1 MTLKRILT
9 IIAIFAS
16 FAFLFEAK
24 AQNKKS
30 PASTAEYQSYLAH
43 IAAANASLRLNETA
57 EAKRWLTAAPV
68 QYRNWEW
75 RYLDARTDN
84 SVAKI
89 ATLDS
94 KPDEV
99 HYSPDGKMLI
109 AAMPDNSIR
118 LFDAESLKEVK
129 RLTGHKGAVYAAKF
143 SLDGESVAYCSW
155 YLKNRGVVGLVALW
169 DVATAKEIWR
179 TNFATHPLVDIRFS
193 PDGKRLAVGTW
204 EWRVGVWNLDK
215 KDEAPMVLHFDDVP
229 SYSAVD
235 DIAFSPD
242 GKKIAAATKNGTPR
256 VWDLETGK
264 LLFEL
269 RGHQQLVFAI
279 AFTNDGKSIYTGGG
293 DAVLIRWDAEAGKV
307 VYDAV
312 PYMERIR
319 KN

>member
-1 MTLKRILT
+1 MNHKRAGMAILIT
-9 IIAIFAS
+9 TMLWLFNASVPKVFAQQ
-16 FAFLFEAK
+16 
-24 AQNKKS
+24 QNKKS
-30 PASTAEYQSYLAH
+30 PPIIPEYQSYLAH

-75 RYLDARTDN
+75 RYLNARSDN
-84 SVAKI
+84 SVATI
-89 ATLDS
+89 EALDA

-118 LFDAESLKEVK
+118 LFDAENLKEVK
-129 RLTGHKGAVYAAKF
+129 RLSGHKGAVYAAKF
-143 SLDGESVAYCSW
+143 SPDGSRVVSCSRDTTIALWNVATDNMEWQVKGGGFGLADVDISPDGKSVAYCSW
-155 YLKNRGVVGLVALW
+155 YLKNRGVVGLVSLW
-169 DVATAKEIWR
+169 DVATAKEVWR
-179 TNFATHPLVDIRFS
+179 TNFATPPLVDIRFS

-215 KDEAPMVLHFDDVP
+215 KDEAPLVLHFDDVP
-229 SYSAVD
+229 AYSAVD

-264 LLFEL
+264 
-269 RGHQQLVFAI
+269 
-279 AFTNDGKSIYTGGG
+279 
-293 DAVLIRWDAEAGKV
+293 
-307 VYDAV
+307 
-312 PYMERIR
+312 
-319 KN
+319 